1 MPDQDRATTSVREV
15 IVERRR
21 PHMRRMIPILLLS
34 ACLGRLYANQIV
46 DHPYTRFAVTDEAQ
60 SRIVPI
66 LMRQER

>member
-1 MPDQDRATTSVREV
+1 
-15 IVERRR
+15 
-21 PHMRRMIPILLLS
+21 MRRMIPILLLS